1 MVEDPTRSSGLLDL
15 IDTNKEGLVGNVKV
29 KGGLGCNNHKR
40 GELRNMKA
48 GRRVKIKH
56 RKEAY
61 RGWEQGQVTW
71 LKYRKIVQV
80 TRDEVRKAEAQM
92 ELYSGKQEGIL
103 QAHRQQKEE

>member
-1 MVEDPTRSSGLLDL
+1 MTEDPTRSSGLLDL

-29 KGGLGCNNHKR
+29 KGSLGCNNHKR
-40 GELRNMKA
+40 GEFRNMKA

-61 RGWEQGQVTW
+61 RGWVTW
-71 LKYRKIVQV
+71 LKYRKVVQV
-80 TRDEVRKAEAQM
+80 SRDEVRKDKAKM
-92 ELYSGKQEGIL
+92 ELCLGKQEGIL